1 VDLPRI
7 MPVVWEHNCPLCVH
21 CFQDTFCSNKI
32 AGGGRELDMDGIL
45 DGSIPGSFTLLQ
57 CRTVRIGSYKVVP
70 KDRVL
75 LSSVGIRIAVPAIED
90 GECLTAIFISL
101 IVTGFRL

>member
-1 VDLPRI
+1 MSIVQWRLF
-7 MPVVWEHNCPLCVH
+7 VVSKTHFVVKK
-21 CFQDTFCSNKI
+21 F
-32 AGGGRELDMDGIL
+32 AGGGRELDMDGIV
-45 DGSIPGSFTLLQ
+45 DGSIPGCFTLLQ

-90 GECLTAIFISL
+90 GECMRTIFD
-101 IVTGFRL
+101 FY

>member
-1 VDLPRI
+1 MKL
-7 MPVVWEHNCPLCVH
+7 
-21 CFQDTFCSNKI
+21 KI
-32 AGGGRELDMDGIL
+32 VGGGRELDMDGIL
-45 DGSIPGSFTLLQ
+45 DGTIPGSYTLLQ

-90 GECLTAIFISL
+90 GEYVRSVFVLFTFSL
-101 IVTGFRL
+101 RAFV

>member
-1 VDLPRI
+1 
-7 MPVVWEHNCPLCVH
+7 
-21 CFQDTFCSNKI
+21 
-32 AGGGRELDMDGIL
+32 MDGIV
-45 DGSIPGSFTLLQ
+45 DGSIPGSYTLVQ

-90 GECLTAIFISL
+90 GEYMTVFNINLSEGCQHCNSAIQVVLLSCD
-101 IVTGFRL
+101 T

>member
-1 VDLPRI
+1 MSIVQWRLFIVSETRS
-7 MPVVWEHNCPLCVH
+7 VVKK
-21 CFQDTFCSNKI
+21 F
-32 AGGGRELDMDGIL
+32 AGGGRELDMDGIV
-45 DGSIPGSFTLLQ
+45 DGSIPGCFTLLQ

-90 GECLTAIFISL
+90 GEHENYIYVADFY
-101 IVTGFRL
+101 

>member
-1 VDLPRI
+1 
-7 MPVVWEHNCPLCVH
+7 
-21 CFQDTFCSNKI
+21 
-32 AGGGRELDMDGIL
+32 MDGII
-45 DGSIPGSFTLLQ
+45 DGSIPGSYTLVQ

-90 GECLTAIFISL
+90 GEYLTSDVHLNPSVLSEGCHHFNFAIQVGLLLYIYINNSG
-101 IVTGFRL
+101 IMVMNNM

>member
-1 VDLPRI
+1 
-7 MPVVWEHNCPLCVH
+7 
-21 CFQDTFCSNKI
+21 
-32 AGGGRELDMDGIL
+32 MDGIL
-45 DGSIPGSFTLLQ
+45 DGSIPGCFTLLQ

-90 GECLTAIFISL
+90 GKCMRAIFMSQI
-101 IVTGFRL
+101 FYWF

>member
-1 VDLPRI
+1 MKL
-7 MPVVWEHNCPLCVH
+7 
-21 CFQDTFCSNKI
+21 KI
-32 AGGGRELDMDGIL
+32 VGGGRELDMDGIL
-45 DGSIPGSFTLLQ
+45 DGSIPGSYTLLQ

-90 GECLTAIFISL
+90 GKCVRIILCYLFTFSL
-101 IVTGFRL
+101 RTFV